1 MMRQIRP
8 YKMFTLLREPP
19 VERIAN
25 VVIPS
30 RRGFGGTS
38 ILETFLIIT
47 GARIVDARK
56 IFEFGTFLGSNT
68 YNMALNTRDDV
79 TIFTL
84 DLDDHS
90 REDLNQHPEDAS
102 LTNLHLASS
111 SLDFAGAPVEKK
123 IKCLTG
129 DSTRFDFSPWKQS
142 IDLSFID
149 GGHDL
154 VTVRSDSENAFEMAI
169 VGKPS
174 CIFWH
179 DYHNIQYPELTDF
192 LDELGSE
199 RNIFHIA
206 ETMLCVWFNDPTQ
219 SILPQLLS

>member
-19 VERIAN
+19 TERIAN

-47 GARIVDARK
+47 GARIVEARN

-68 YNMALNTRDDV
+68 YNMALNTREDAR
-79 TIFTL
+79 IFTL

-90 REDLNQHPEDAS
+90 RTDLDQHPEDAS
-102 LTNLHLASS
+102 LTNLHLASG
-111 SLDFAGAPVEKK
+111 SLDFSRTPVENK
-123 IKCLTG
+123 IECLTG
-129 DSTRFDFSPWKQS
+129 DSTRFDFSPWKES

-154 VTVRSDSENAFEMAI
+154 ATVKSDSQNAFEMAI
-169 VGKPS
+169 VGKLS

-179 DYHNIQYPELTDF
+179 DYKNRYT
-192 LDELGSE
+192 
-199 RNIFHIA
+199 RNCA
-206 ETMLCVWFNDPTQ
+206 KCC
-219 SILPQLLS
+219 S

>member
-19 VERIAN
+19 TERIAN

-47 GARIVDARK
+47 GARIVEARN

-68 YNMALNTRDDV
+68 YNMALNTREDAR
-79 TIFTL
+79 IFTL

-90 REDLNQHPEDAS
+90 RTDLDQHPEDAS
-102 LTNLHLASS
+102 LTNLHLASG
-111 SLDFAGAPVEKK
+111 SLDFSGTPVENK
-123 IKCLTG
+123 IECLTG
-129 DSTRFDFSPWKQS
+129 DSTRFDFSPWKES

-154 VTVRSDSENAFEMAI
+154 ATVKSDSQNAFEMAI
-169 VGKPS
+169 VGKLS
-174 CIFWH
+174 CILWH
-179 DYHNIQYPELTDF
+179 DYKNIQYPDLTNF
-192 LDELGSE
+192 LDELASE